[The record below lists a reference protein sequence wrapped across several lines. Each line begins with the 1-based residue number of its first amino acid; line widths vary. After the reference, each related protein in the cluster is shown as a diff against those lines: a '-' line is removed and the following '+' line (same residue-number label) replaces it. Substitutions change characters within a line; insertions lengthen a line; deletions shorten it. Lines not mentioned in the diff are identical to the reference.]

1 MYHWYVSHLLPEVNV
16 NNVPRVRL
24 WCQWERG
31 GHFGRSTISRTF
43 TFHSIFLLWRLRKTK
58 TFLYV
63 LGLQGNLKEEVK
75 MLELLLLS
83 LTVFCIYILAK
94 RWGIHI
100 VRSVLFSK
108 RFLST
113 FLIIYAFS
121 AALSQKLPQRW
132 QKSHKKLRFL
142 VKEFPKLHLITSF
155 ASASNGSTWP
165 GLGQFRSHKYWLGPL
180 RVEIDLAT
188 IVNLCIECA
197 RSPSH

>member
-1 MYHWYVSHLLPEVNV
+1 MSVRTRRAFREKYDFSHIHLSQYFSPLTVEKNQ
-16 NNVPRVRL
+16 NIL
-24 WCQWERG
+24 
-31 GHFGRSTISRTF
+31 
-43 TFHSIFLLWRLRKTK
+43 
-58 TFLYV
+58 V

-83 LTVFCIYILAK
+83 LTVVCIYILAK
-94 RWGIHI
+94 RWWIHI

-113 FLIIYAFS
+113 FLIFNPFS
-121 AALSQKLPQRW
+121 AALSQKLLQRW

-142 VKEFPKLHLITSF
+142 VKQFPKLAPLHLITSF